1 MKGRRTPPEF
11 LAVKNLLNICITLAP
26 LCTVDDDSLHFA
38 GRSGRRTRG
47 VDGGVPVVVTKRSL
61 VFFALASVFFGG
73 VFVAAK
79 AGLSYFPPLLF
90 VALRFDVAAAVLL
103 GYVALTTAREDLLP
117 STRGDVAGI
126 LATGVLAIGLAN
138 GLLFVGQ
145 QHVSSAVGSIIF
157 SLSPIFTPL
166 LAAFLLSD
174 ERLSRRGG
182 VGVLVGLVGVALVV
196 GVDPQN
202 LLGGGV
208 VGKAVVLGGAAS
220 AALGGV
226 LIRRADGTLSSTVR
240 TAWALPVSAL
250 MVHGMSLGAGESLSA
265 VSWTPA
271 AFVALVY
278 VSVFAGAVAYIAYF
292 DLLDDV
298 GAIRASLVFYVSPV
312 VATLGGWALLGEAI
326 SLSTVA
332 GFGVIFAGFVILG
345 SEELE
350 GRLPELAARLS
361 TGEPST
367 VLTDGGRDAESRTG
381 CDAD

>member
-1 MKGRRTPPEF
+1 M
-11 LAVKNLLNICITLAP
+11 KNLLNICLSPAS
-26 LCTVDDDSLHFA
+26 LSTVDDDSLHFT
-38 GRSGRRTRG
+38 GRPGRG
-47 VDGGVPVVVTKRSL
+47 AHGDDGGVPVVVAKRSL
-61 VFFALASVFFGG
+61 VFFALASIFFGG

-103 GYVALTTAREDLLP
+103 GYVALTTTREDLFP

-145 QHVSSAVGSIIF
+145 QYVSSAVGSIIF

-174 ERLSRRGG
+174 ERLSRRGV
-182 VGVLVGLVGVALVV
+182 VGVLVGLLGVALVV

-208 VGKAVVLGGAAS
+208 VGKAVILGGAVS
-220 AALGGV
+220 AALGSV
-226 LIRRADGTLSSTVR
+226 LIRRADGSLSSTVR

-265 VSWTPA
+265 VSWSPA
-271 AFVALVY
+271 AFVALGY
-278 VSVFAGAVAYIAYF
+278 VGVLAGAAAYIAYF
-292 DLLDDV
+292 GLLDDV

-312 VATLGGWALLGEAI
+312 VATLGGWALLGESI
-326 SLSTVA
+326 SLSTIA
-332 GFGVIFAGFVILG
+332 GFGVIFAGFAVLG

-350 GRLPELAARLS
+350 GRLPELVARLP
-361 TGEPST
+361 TGESST
-367 VLTDGGRDAESRTG
+367 VLTDGGRDTESRTG

>member
-1 MKGRRTPPEF
+1 MVG
-11 LAVKNLLNICITLAP
+11 
-26 LCTVDDDSLHFA
+26 
-38 GRSGRRTRG
+38 
-47 VDGGVPVVVTKRSL
+47 KRSL

-90 VALRFDVAAAVLL
+90 VALRFDVAAVVLL
-103 GYVALTTAREDLLP
+103 GYVVLTTAREDLLP

-126 LATGVLAIGLAN
+126 VATGVLAIGLAN

-145 QHVSSAVGSIIF
+145 QYVSSAVGSIIF

-182 VGVLVGLVGVALVV
+182 VGVLVGLLGVALVV
-196 GVDPQN
+196 GVDPES
-202 LLGGGV
+202 LIGGGV
-208 VGKAVVLGGAAS
+208 VGKAVILAGAAS

-250 MVHGMSLGAGESLSA
+250 LVHGMSLGAGESLAA

-271 AFVALVY
+271 AVVALGY
-278 VSVFAGAVAYIAYF
+278 VGVLAGAVAYIAYF
-292 DLLDDV
+292 GLLDDV

-312 VATLGGWALLGEAI
+312 VATLGGWALLGESI
-326 SLSTVA
+326 SLTTIA
-332 GFGVIFAGFVILG
+332 GFGVIFAGFAVLG

-350 GRLPELAARLS
+350 GRLPELVARLP
-361 TGEPST
+361 TGESSMM
-367 VLTDGGRDAESRTG
+367 LTDGGRDTESRSG